1 LPGLTAARAAENSNA
16 CDREARRA
24 EVFSQAMAGLAWEVL
39 YDVVGL
45 PQWRRLEWAAALHL
59 GAVPVGELPPWA
71 LEQQGISRSDV
82 GVDLLSL
89 DGKLAVQCRHR
100 QNGTVATKMVQRFV
114 SQAVEVYNASRLVLV
129 LSRASSLT
137 AASSRLLQE
146 AGGEVVVLLDS
157 QVKQLAS
164 ASICA
169 EGGQQCLREARGRVL
184 VLVPSRVLL
193 MQLSET
199 FPENCRVG
207 TGHNDQIDCASPG
220 YIAVYDSAHLLSN
233 ITSAELYV
241 DEAHHPLPQGCP
253 EAGSGEVYQFSATHS
268 GQTDFRYQLDRAIE
282 DGVLCDYDI
291 IIPIVS
297 LLTHLHDLAMML
309 RNGAGRYRRV
319 LAYCN
324 TVAEAQRFQQ
334 HAESCGLMAWHING
348 DSSEIERKRV
358 LAEFSGPL
366 QAAVHVLVTVQVLG
380 EGMNIRNADTC
391 IFVEPKRSYVAILQ
405 TMGRVLRLHT
415 DKPLAHMILP
425 AVTSAYLQNLEGAN
439 QSAVGGGASADRQP
453 NSNSAQGHLKSRDLE
468 G

>member
-1 LPGLTAARAAENSNA
+1 MRELA
-16 CDREARRA
+16 DR
-24 EVFSQAMAGLAWEVL
+24 
-39 YDVVGL
+39 
-45 PQWRRLEWAAALHL
+45 
-59 GAVPVGELPPWA
+59 
-71 LEQQGISRSDV
+71 
-82 GVDLLSL
+82 
-89 DGKLAVQCRHR
+89 
-100 QNGTVATKMVQRFV
+100 
-114 SQAVEVYNASRLVLV
+114 
-129 LSRASSLT
+129 
-137 AASSRLLQE
+137 
-146 AGGEVVVLLDS
+146 
-157 QVKQLAS
+157 
-164 ASICA
+164 
-169 EGGQQCLREARGRVL
+169 CLREARGRVL

-405 TMGRVLRLHT
+405 AMRRVLRLHK
-415 DKPLAHMILP
+415 DKLLAHMILP
-425 AVTSAYLQNLEGAN
+425 AVTSAYLQNFEGAN
-439 QSAVGGGASADRQP
+439 QSAVCGGASAYRQP
-453 NSNSAQGHLKSRDLE
+453 NSSSAQGHLKSRDLE
-468 G
+468 GRPSQGNADTNNNNSNNNYNNNNNNNNNSARYSPGTCATMTFPSRLVVQHPHPVL